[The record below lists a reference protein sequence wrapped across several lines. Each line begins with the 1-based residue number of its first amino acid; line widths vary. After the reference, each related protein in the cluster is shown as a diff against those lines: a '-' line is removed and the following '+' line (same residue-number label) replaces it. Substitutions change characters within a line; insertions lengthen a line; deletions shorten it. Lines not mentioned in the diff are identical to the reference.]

1 MYIISIYCGSKFPQ
15 TLNFCKIE
23 DTDQGAEV
31 TIAFCN
37 VFDYLMGKRKTSKGK
52 FNHLA
57 IDLMLWVI
65 GTTECGNHD
74 SFDLYRQVLLWVH
87 RPEPIWIIEVILA
100 VFTFSKALLFIFI
113 SKVSWFCFVH
123 LLLLVVSF
131 WLCLHGYRYLCT
143 VNQLLSVCE
152 KFLRGS

>member
-1 MYIISIYCGSKFPQ
+1 
-15 TLNFCKIE
+15 
-23 DTDQGAEV
+23 
-31 TIAFCN
+31 
-37 VFDYLMGKRKTSKGK
+37 MGKRKTSKGK

-123 LLLLVVSF
+123 LLYVACYFFLIVSPWIQVPVYCKPTFIRVREISARFVRAWLSQIFLVAS
-131 WLCLHGYRYLCT
+131 
-143 VNQLLSVCE
+143 LSGCNNNTEVILKNCRSE
-152 KFLRGS
+152 AVFLRQIAK

>member
-1 MYIISIYCGSKFPQ
+1 MLRIFLKLKRLIRLLKLKP
-15 TLNFCKIE
+15 
-23 DTDQGAEV
+23 
-31 TIAFCN
+31 FCN
-37 VFDYLMGKRKTSKGK
+37 VFYYLMGKRKTSKGK

-65 GTTECGNHD
+65 GTTECGNVD

-113 SKVSWFCFVH
+113 SKVSWFCLVLIICYC
-123 LLLLVVSF
+123 LLFLFDCVSMI
-131 WLCLHGYRYLCT
+131 HSYLCT
-143 VNQLLSVCE
+143 VNQLLFVYK